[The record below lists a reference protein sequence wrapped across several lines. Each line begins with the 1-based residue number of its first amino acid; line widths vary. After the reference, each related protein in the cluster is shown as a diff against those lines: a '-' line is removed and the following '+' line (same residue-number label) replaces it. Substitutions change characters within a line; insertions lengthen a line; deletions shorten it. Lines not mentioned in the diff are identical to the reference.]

1 MRSRTGSV
9 KSQKS
14 EGRIE
19 MQGGLAMDKYDLD
32 KALAHGG
39 GLKKHRRKYKLKPR
53 FFIIIAI
60 LIISIILI
68 FSYIYPALKNIVP
81 EQLVTTT
88 YWEQVLYE
96 GD

>member
-1 MRSRTGSV
+1 
-9 KSQKS
+9 
-14 EGRIE
+14 
-19 MQGGLAMDKYDLD
+19 MDKYDLD

-39 GLKKHRRKYKLKPR
+39 GLKQHRRKYKLKAR